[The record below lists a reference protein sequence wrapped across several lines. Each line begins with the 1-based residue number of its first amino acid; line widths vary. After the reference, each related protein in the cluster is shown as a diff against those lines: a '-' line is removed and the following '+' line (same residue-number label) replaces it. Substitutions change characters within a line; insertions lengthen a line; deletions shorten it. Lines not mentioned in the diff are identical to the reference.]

1 MTRRPRTLPLLGLAF
16 ALMLLLGANDDTR
29 FDRLGHRLMCTCGCN
44 QVLLEC
50 NHVGCTT
57 SDSMRAELTTMMKA
71 GDSDDLIQQKF
82 VAKYG
87 AVVLSAPTHTGF
99 NRVAWIMPYAALL
112 GGIALVVLVVRRWS
126 RRRVLATV
134 SSSIDVSPEELDQF
148 RRRARQ
154 ETEL

>member
-1 MTRRPRTLPLLGLAF
+1 MTRRPRALPLLGLAL
-16 ALMLLLGANDDTR
+16 ALVLLLGANDDTR

-57 SDSMRAELTTMMKA
+57 SDGMRAELTAMMKA
-71 GDSDDLIQQKF
+71 GDSDDVILQKF

-99 NRVAWIMPYAALL
+99 NRLAWIMPYAALL
-112 GGIALVVLVVRRWS
+112 GGIVLVVLVVRRWN
-126 RRRVLATV
+126 RRRVLGTV